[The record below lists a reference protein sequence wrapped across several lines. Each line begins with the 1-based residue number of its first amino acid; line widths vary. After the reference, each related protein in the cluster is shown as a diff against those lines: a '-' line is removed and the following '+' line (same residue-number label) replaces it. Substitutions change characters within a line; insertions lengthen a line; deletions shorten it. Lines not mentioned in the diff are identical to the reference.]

1 MLKNNFKVAL
11 RNLLRNKGFTIIN
24 IVGLAIGIASAILLF
39 SIVNY
44 ELSFDTFHKKA
55 NRIYRIVRED
65 ITPDGNVSHTS
76 GVALAVQDALKQDI
90 PQFEK
95 VVPTYGTVE
104 PQITLLGKD
113 PKSNSTTTKYSEENQ
128 GLCVGPE
135 FFDTFDFKWIIGTP
149 SVLAEPNVV
158 VLSKKYAEKYFKTV
172 DNAIG
177 QYIRVNNIATIRVAG
192 VLDDIPLNTD
202 FPADILFSYA
212 TKRQDPK
219 NWGFGTFADWG
230 STSSMDNIYVVLPE
244 NFSAEKADQLL
255 ATFTQKHYKNQED
268 KTNRKHYLQA
278 LSEVHYDAEYGNYK
292 DKTISK
298 TKIWGIVSVGLLI
311 ILMACINFINI
322 ATAVASKRAKE
333 VGVRKTL
340 GSYRTELI
348 IQFMTE
354 TVVLVAVSIV
364 FGIILARLGVPLL
377 NSLFDFPTEA
387 PVFSSPLLWFFIA
400 ILFVAIS
407 LFSGS
412 YPALVLS
419 SFSPLEAFR
428 QKVRVNWTRGIS
440 LRQGLIIF
448 QFSIALILVVGTIV
462 NFRQMD
468 YINNMDVGFKKE
480 GIFNFGLDT
489 EYKNRNQALR
499 EKLLQIP
506 EVEAVSFSSDKPSS
520 DNNWNS
526 NFAYD
531 NSPKDA
537 GFNVSLKFAD
547 ADFFKTYDLKL
558 IAGKPYPLGDTSKR
572 FIVNETILRKL
583 GVKNPE
589 LAIGKMIKLGGWD
602 WQPITGVVKDFHVG
616 SAREEIAPIIICDLP
631 RFYWHGSVK
640 ITSKNL
646 SATVAKI
653 EKTFNETFPEVVF
666 SGKFYEDKL
675 QEYYKTENQLGL
687 LYRIASGLAILIA
700 CLGLIGLVTF
710 VAEQRTKEIGIRKV
724 MGATIGNITFL
735 ISKDFIKLVF
745 ISMLIAFPVAYYLM
759 KEWLQD
765 YTFRI
770 EIEWWYF
777 ALAGSFA
784 ILIALL
790 SVSYQSIKAALMN
803 PVKSLKSE

>member
-1 MLKNNFKVAL
+1 
-11 RNLLRNKGFTIIN
+11 
-24 IVGLAIGIASAILLF
+24 GLAIGIASAILLF

-44 ELSFDTFHKKA
+44 ELSFDSFHKKSD
-55 NRIYRIVRED
+55 RIYRIVRKAT
-65 ITPDGNVSHTS
+65 TPDGNTDFTA
-76 GVALAVQDALKQDI
+76 GNPLAFQAALKQDI

-95 VVPTYGTVE
+95 IVATHGTIE
-104 PQITLLGKD
+104 PQITILGKD
-113 PKSNSTTTKYSEENQ
+113 PNNNSTSTSKYIEEDQ
-128 GLCVGPE
+128 GMCAGPE
-135 FFDTFDFKWIIGTP
+135 FFEVFDYKWLIGTP
-149 SVLAEPNVV
+149 KVLAEPNVV
-158 VLSKKYAEKYFKTV
+158 VLTKKYAEKYFGKYE
-172 DNAIG
+172 DAIG
-177 QYIRVNNIATIRVAG
+177 QYMRINNTTTIKVAG
-192 VLDDIPLNTD
+192 VLEDIPLNTD
-202 FPADILFSYA
+202 LPINLLFSYE
-212 TKRQDPK
+212 TKRKDPK
-219 NWGFGTFADWG
+219 NWGFGDFTDWG
-230 STSSMDNIYVVLPE
+230 STSSMDNLFVLLPT
-244 NFSAEKADQLL
+244 NFSVAKANELL
-255 ATFTQKHYKNQED
+255 NTFTLKHYNKRDDND
-268 KTNRKHYLQA
+268 KKEHF
-278 LSEVHYDAEYGNYK
+278 LSPITEMHYDARFGNYT

-298 TKIWGIVSVGLLI
+298 SKIWGIVAVGFLI
-311 ILMACINFINI
+311 VLMACINFINI

-340 GSYRTELI
+340 GSYKSQLI
-348 IQFMTE
+348 AQFMTE
-354 TVVLVAVSIV
+354 TVVLVLISVV
-364 FGIILARLGVPLL
+364 FGIILSQLGIPLL

-387 PVFSSPLLWFFIA
+387 KVFSSPILWFFIA
-400 ILFVAIS
+400 ALFIIIS

-428 QKVRVNWTRGIS
+428 QKAKANWTKGIS
-440 LRQGLIIF
+440 LRQGLIVF
-448 QFSIALILVVGTIV
+448 QFSIALMLVIGTIV

-468 YINNMDVGFKKE
+468 YINKMDIGFKKE

-489 EYKNRNQALR
+489 EYKSRNLAFR

-537 GFNVSLKFAD
+537 DFNISLKFAD
-547 ADFFKTYDLKL
+547 ANFFKTYDLKL
-558 IAGKPYPLGDTSKR
+558 VAGQAYSIADTSKK
-572 FIVNETILRKL
+572 FVVNETLLRKL

-589 LAIGKMIKLGGWD
+589 SAIGKLVKLGGWD

-616 SAREEIAPIIICDLP
+616 SAKDEIAPIMICDLP
-631 RFYWHGSVK
+631 RFYWNGSVK
-640 ITSKNL
+640 ISSQNL

-653 EKTFNETFPEVVF
+653 EKVFNESYPEVVF
-666 SGKFYEDKL
+666 NGTFYEDKL

-700 CLGLIGLVTF
+700 CLGLVGLVTF

-724 MGATIGNITFL
+724 MGASIGNITML

-745 ISMLIAFPVAYYLM
+745 ISMLIAFPIAYYFM
-759 KEWLQD
+759 QQWLQD
-765 YTFRI
+765 FKFRVN
-770 EIEWWYF
+770 IEWWYF
-777 ALAGSFA
+777 ALAGGFA